1 MYINAISIN
10 RMMDEYGVKR
20 LTDTKVVGITDEGV
34 VVETQDGQQL
44 LPADVIVGAFG
55 RKANMEVA
63 KEILHKYPTKTTV
76 IGDCHEPAKAGNA
89 IREGFYAAMALQ
101 DF

>member
-1 MYINAISIN
+1 MQWSS
-10 RMMDEYGVKR
+10 
-20 LTDTKVVGITDEGV
+20 
-34 VVETQDGQQL
+34 
-44 LPADVIVGAFG
+44 
-55 RKANMEVA
+55 
-63 KEILHKYPTKTTV
+63 LHKYPTKTTV